1 MSVMENVVVRRK
13 VAAVDLEMYG
23 ELVQTY
29 RATLTASGLAA
40 LNYTRVEYRT
50 ARRMYSLFSGRD
62 EDDIHFELMAELG

>member
-29 RATLTASGLAA
+29 RATLTASGEQGLGQCETALKAA
-40 LNYTRVEYRT
+40 GYEVQRDGDRLIVSRPVEE
-50 ARRMYSLFSGRD
+50 G
-62 EDDIHFELMAELG
+62 